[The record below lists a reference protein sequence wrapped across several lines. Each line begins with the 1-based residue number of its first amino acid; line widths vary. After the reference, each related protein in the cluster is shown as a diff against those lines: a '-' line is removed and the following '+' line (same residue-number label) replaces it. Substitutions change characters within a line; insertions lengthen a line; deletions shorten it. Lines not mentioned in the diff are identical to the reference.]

1 MSTLELIVSRSW
13 SIVTLSDNIAI
24 NPLRTRKYRLTK
36 SKRWTLVRS
45 ITQLLVLP
53 WSRTPLL
60 SRSVVTTTL
69 NLLTMVVTWVHL
81 SVLLCITIL
90 KGNSVSIKWTN
101 CQQVPLCHHKHLSF
115 SILAVLLCSTFKAK
129 VLTTTQ
135 DRPRSIILH
144 CDPQVRWEV
153 LATCTRTQ
161 LVAVLTTLLCSRD
174 LLTII
179 RLWGRAEELEVLLI
193 ILPRRWTRTGRS
205 LRVRKTTTRKM
216 TDYET

>member
-1 MSTLELIVSRSW
+1 MSILERIVSRLW

-24 NPLRTRKYRLTK
+24 SLPRTRKYRLIK

-60 SRSVVTTTL
+60 SRSAVTITP
-69 NLLTMVVTWVHL
+69 NLLIMVAIWVHL
-81 SVLLCITIL
+81 SVLQCITIL
-90 KGNSVSIKWTN
+90 KENSVSIKWTN

-115 SILAVLLCSTFKAK
+115 LILVVLLCSTFKVK
-129 VLTTTQ
+129 VLTITQ

-144 CDPQVRWEV
+144 WGLQVKWEV
-153 LATCTRTQ
+153 LATCIKTQ
-161 LVAVLTTLLCSRD
+161 LVAVLITLLYSRD
-174 LLTII
+174 LLII
-179 RLWGRAEELEVLLI
+179 IHLWGQVGELEALLT
-193 ILPRRWTRTGRS
+193 ILPRRWTHTGRS